1 MSEEKN
7 KTGDYLAN
15 ERTYLAWLRS
25 SVALMG
31 FGLILV
37 KFSVFLKQV
46 TMLDSNKVIVHSQRD
61 YTGVTGI
68 VLVSTGTV
76 TLLLSYL
83 NYRKTY
89 RMIKENIFVGNN
101 SLVLFVTILII
112 SVSIFLTGYLFR
124 SI

>member
-46 TMLDSNKVIVHSQRD
+46 TMLDSNKVMVHSQRD

-89 RMIKENIFVGNN
+89 RMIKNNIFIGNN
-101 SLVLFVTILII
+101 SLVLFMTILII
-112 SVSIFLTGYLFR
+112 SVSIFLTGYLFK
-124 SI
+124 SM

>member
-46 TMLDSNKVIVHSQRD
+46 TMLDSNKVMVHSQRD

-89 RMIKENIFVGNN
+89 RMIKNNIFIGNN

-112 SVSIFLTGYLFR
+112 SVSIFLTGYLFK
-124 SI
+124 SM